1 MNTFSPELVYIATV
15 LEGSAGG
22 DLRDLQQAN
31 HEHRVS
37 QENLPSRLIYV
48 ALFII
53 LQECTEYTVQFT
65 LHMNWYVR
73 RLCM

>member
-48 ALFII
+48 ALFI
-53 LQECTEYTVQFT
+53 
-65 LHMNWYVR
+65 N
-73 RLCM
+73 